1 MMRARCHGAR
11 KRSAG
16 FSLLEVLIA
25 LSLLALIMAAMPS
38 VLQLA
43 RRAWES
49 SQAIDEAGSR
59 AIATRFLRDKIAQA
73 MPLAQKHPDGSAP
86 VLFEGTAD
94 RVTFVAPSIDGP
106 PGTGLFIFDLI
117 ASGATG
123 GQKSVL
129 LRWRPY
135 RPTLEGNGGT
145 EGVGERSVLE
155 GVTTFGLRYWG
166 RQAATDVRG
175 WSDVWQRASS
185 MPQLVELRIVARD
198 PLVANPPAIVIE
210 LLAQDVAV
218 GR

>member
-1 MMRARCHGAR
+1 MRGRRCRNAR

-16 FSLLEVLIA
+16 FSLLEVLVA

-38 VLQLA
+38 VVQLA

-49 SQAIDEAGSR
+49 SQAIDAAGSQQ
-59 AIATRFLRDKIAQA
+59 IATRFLRDRIAQA
-73 MPLAQKHPDGSAP
+73 MPLAQKRADGSAP
-86 VLFEGTAD
+86 VLFEGAAD

-135 RPTLEGNGGT
+135 RPTMEGNGGI
-145 EGVGERSVLE
+145 EGAGERVVLE
-155 GVTTFGLRYWG
+155 GVTTFGLRYFG
-166 RQAATDVRG
+166 RQTATGVRG
-175 WSDVWQRASS
+175 WSDVWPRASS
-185 MPQLVELRIVARD
+185 MPELVELRIVSRNS
-198 PLVANPPAIVIE
+198 LVANPPPMVIE

-218 GR
+218 DR